1 MIEALLLIRIT
12 LESILSSLIFVDMNE
27 CDFTKARVLF
37 FLDKFY
43 NCNTNCIFQGYLEC
57 LFQKDFTRDQ
67 LETELGE
74 MMRIITSLMHGFMRM
89 GLTREEYVCLQVIL
103 LLNQGTFGLFVTDG
117 QSIIIVEYI
126 LVKYGNWYVK
136 VIFRCF
142 LKKES

>member
-1 MIEALLLIRIT
+1 MNA
-12 LESILSSLIFVDMNE
+12 ILQKLG
-27 CDFTKARVLF
+27 C

-57 LFQKDFTRDQ
+57 LFQKDFTQDQ

-103 LLNQGTFGLFVTDG
+103 LLNQGMCWSFVSDG
-117 QSIIIVEYI
+117 QSWIFFFLEAKWVFTIIVECIIYI
-126 LVKYGNWYVK
+126 KIGMLKFFLDV
-136 VIFRCF
+136 F
-142 LKKES
+142 LKRKDKCIPGGCLKIDYW

>member
-1 MIEALLLIRIT
+1 MNA
-12 LESILSSLIFVDMNE
+12 ILQKLG
-27 CDFTKARVLF
+27 C

-57 LFQKDFTRDQ
+57 LFQKDFTQDQ

-103 LLNQGTFGLFVTDG
+103 LLNQGMCWSFVSDG
-117 QSIIIVEYI
+117 QSWIFFFPRSKMSFYYNCWMHNIY
-126 LVKYGNWYVK
+126 KDWYVK

-142 LKKES
+142 LKKKVKCIPGGCLKINYW